1 MNEDFE
7 SPMDAVYTLLT
18 PTQRNF
24 IIRAVEAHAAA
35 IVAELFGEESKPTQE
50 ELEEIQEL
58 EELR

>member
-24 IIRAVEAHAAA
+24 ILRAVEAHTDQ
-35 IVAELFGEESKPTQE
+35 IVAEMWGEEGTPTPAD
-50 ELEEIQEL
+50 LEEIQEL

>member
-24 IIRAVEAHAAA
+24 ILRAVEAHTDE
-35 IVAELFGEESKPTQE
+35 IVAELFEEGSKPTPE
-50 ELEEIQEL
+50 ELEEIREL